1 MKISNKNKLEYKGT
15 NNVLIKFV
23 NTGTELE
30 VSLSNIK
37 KGSVKDPYY
46 PSVYGVGY
54 FGIGEYSSRPI
65 SNGPQCICY
74 KRWKEMIGRC
84 YCKECTEYNSYGA
97 RGVTVCDSW
106 LNYQNFVINKNSKQ
120 YNPENCCFLPREINT
135 ALTSR
140 RRERGDL
147 PIGVR
152 IKDGAIIAQIN
163 YMGSKKH
170 LGTFK
175 TIEEAFQAYKKE
187 KEKCLKEYADKY
199 KNKLPKKVYDALYS
213 YKVDIND

>member
-1 MKISNKNKLEYKGT
+1 
-15 NNVLIKFV
+15 
-23 NTGTELE
+23 
-30 VSLSNIK
+30 
-37 KGSVKDPYY
+37 
-46 PSVYGVGY
+46 
-54 FGIGEYSSRPI
+54 
-65 SNGPQCICY
+65 
-74 KRWKEMIGRC
+74 MIGRC

-106 LNYQNFVINKNSKQ
+106 LNYQNFARWWEENYLGEEYDLDKDVINKNSKQ

-152 IKDGAIIAQIN
+152 IKEGAIIAQIN

>member
-1 MKISNKNKLEYKGT
+1 MA
-15 NNVLIKFV
+15 KF
-23 NTGTELE
+23 
-30 VSLSNIK
+30 
-37 KGSVKDPYY
+37 
-46 PSVYGVGY
+46 
-54 FGIGEYSSRPI
+54 
-65 SNGPQCICY
+65 
-74 KRWKEMIGRC
+74 
-84 YCKECTEYNSYGA
+84 
-97 RGVTVCDSW
+97 
-106 LNYQNFVINKNSKQ
+106 YQNFAKWWEENYLGEEYDLDKDIINKNSKQ

-152 IKDGAIIAQIN
+152 IKDGSIIAQIN

-175 TIEEAFQAYKKE
+175 TVEDAFQAYKKE

-199 KNKLPKKVYDALYS
+199 KDKLPEKVYNALYS